1 MTLQDGTDS
10 ASSTATTLTTIL
22 KSNDFSTE
30 EVQKVLASIE
40 AVTATIQK
48 YDGKVQ
54 RYLRKYGQMMVEEMV
69 EAAPQFPSVDV
80 ATFRTQGGRE
90 WHGCSGARPI
100 GLRRASGGAYRAA
113 RTRSR
118 PVTSRTVRAFEATG
132 TG

>member
-1 MTLQDGTDS
+1 VTLQDGTDS

-54 RYLRKYGQMMVEEMV
+54 RYLRK
-69 EAAPQFPSVDV
+69 
-80 ATFRTQGGRE
+80 
-90 WHGCSGARPI
+90 
-100 GLRRASGGAYRAA
+100 
-113 RTRSR
+113 
-118 PVTSRTVRAFEATG
+118 
-132 TG
+132 